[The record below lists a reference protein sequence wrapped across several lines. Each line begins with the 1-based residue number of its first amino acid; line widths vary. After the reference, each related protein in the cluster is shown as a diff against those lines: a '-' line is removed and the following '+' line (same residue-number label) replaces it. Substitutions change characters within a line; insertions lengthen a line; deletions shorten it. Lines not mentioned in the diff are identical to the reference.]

1 MNYLVM
7 DVGGS
12 AIKYALMNDSLEMIE
27 KSSVKTPM
35 DSLDSFKNVVKDI
48 YEKYKDEVDG
58 IAMSLPGLINKQTN
72 KMQIPGKLEY
82 NLGVDILKELKSVT
96 TYRFTI

>member
-1 MNYLVM
+1 MDKEILDMNYLVM

-35 DSLDSFKNVVKDI
+35 DSLDSFKKV
-48 YEKYKDEVDG
+48 
-58 IAMSLPGLINKQTN
+58 ST
-72 KMQIPGKLEY
+72 
-82 NLGVDILKELKSVT
+82 
-96 TYRFTI
+96 

>member
-58 IAMSLPGLINKQTN
+58 IAMSLP
-72 KMQIPGKLEY
+72 
-82 NLGVDILKELKSVT
+82 
-96 TYRFTI
+96 